1 MRTIIM
7 ISKDNAVNLAVTY
20 SAFQDAL
27 TEFCANQCLD
37 TAQSL
42 LVWAGML
49 EALQDDLDIIVADKQ
64 QLLNALNLADKFIN

>member
-1 MRTIIM
+1 M
-7 ISKDNAVNLAVTY
+7 ISKSKAVDLAVTY

-27 TEFCANQCLD
+27 TEFCRNQCAD

-49 EALQDDLDIIVADKQ
+49 DALQDALQVIVADKQ
-64 QLLNALNLADKFIN
+64 QLLNALNLADKFAQ